1 MSDRRLLSFLSHIG
15 VALCLFA
22 ATAACSAGDVDPL
35 LRKADGYRLPAA
47 SAQVETRV
55 EQYRRGELDK
65 ERDYTVY
72 IKPGRR
78 SLILMKTAAELG
90 QKVLMLGDNFWL
102 FVPDSQRPL
111 RITANQKLLG
121 EASTGDIAEMSWHED
136 YDGRLVDETDCPK
149 PPEVAAAV
157 PGRVGE
163 GRCLQL
169 ELQALRNGVTYARI
183 DLLLEKNSKFP
194 VKADLIMGSGK
205 KAKEAW
211 YFEQAV
217 QGRRQV
223 GAMLLFDH
231 IQTTRHT
238 VVHYRKLA
246 AREAPDELFNPA
258 ALVRNS
264 LAEW

>member
-1 MSDRRLLSFLSHIG
+1 MSDRIVTSPLKRAVI
-15 VALCLFA
+15 ALALA
-22 ATAACSAGDVDPL
+22 GACNLAPASEVDAL
-35 LRKADGYRLPAA
+35 LRKADAYRLPAD
-47 SAQVETRV
+47 SARVETRV
-55 EQYRRGELDK
+55 EQYRRGDLDK

-102 FVPDSQRPL
+102 FLPDSQRPL

-136 YDGRLVDETDCPK
+136 YDGRVAGEIDCP
-149 PPEVAAAV
+149 PAPDIAGGI
-157 PGRVGE
+157 PGRVNTGV
-163 GRCLQL
+163 CQLL
-169 ELQALRNGVTYARI
+169 ELQALRSGVTYARI
-183 DLLLEKNSKFP
+183 DLLLEKTSKFP
-194 VKADLIMGSGK
+194 VKADLIMSSGK

-211 YFEQAV
+211 YFERATP
-217 QGRRQV
+217 GRRQV

-238 VVHYRKLA
+238 VVHYRKLSA
-246 AREAPDELFNPA
+246 KEAPDELFNPA

-264 LAEW
+264 LSEW

>member
-1 MSDRRLLSFLSHIG
+1 MSERRPPSLLLQATLALFLG
-15 VALCLFA
+15 
-22 ATAACSAGDVDPL
+22 ATAGSASAGDIDTL
-35 LRKADGYRLPAA
+35 LRKADSYRLPAA
-47 SAQVETRV
+47 SARVETRV

-78 SLILMKTAAELG
+78 SLILMKTASELG

-136 YDGRLVDETDCPK
+136 YDGSVGEEADCPK
-149 PPEVAAAV
+149 PPEIADV
-157 PGRVGE
+157 PGRVAAGT
-163 GRCLQL
+163 CLHLQ
-169 ELQALRNGVTYARI
+169 LQALRSGVTYAKI
-183 DLLLEKNSKFP
+183 ELFLEKNSKFP

-211 YFEQAV
+211 YFEQPV

-238 VVHYRKLA
+238 VVHYRKLT

>member
-1 MSDRRLLSFLSHIG
+1 MSDRRPLSFLRQAG
-15 VALCLFA
+15 TALCLYA
-22 ATAACSAGDVDPL
+22 ATAACAAGDVDAL
-35 LRKADGYRLPAA
+35 LRKADSYRLPAA

-136 YDGRLVDETDCPK
+136 YDGSVSEETDCPK
-149 PPEVAAAV
+149 PPEIAGI
-157 PGRVGE
+157 PGRVAAGS
-163 GRCLQL
+163 CLRLQ
-169 ELQALRNGVTYARI
+169 LQALRSGVTYAKI
-183 DLLLEKNSKFP
+183 ELFLEKNSKFP